1 MSSSVAWDSAY
12 AKVSLSFEEGKRE
25 ISRVLHDGSALEKF
39 YQMLMAQGVSP
50 PDAKDMCYGQSSV
63 MKVSRHQ
70 TEFKAGVGGTVT
82 AIKAVNV
89 AT

>member
-1 MSSSVAWDSAY
+1 MSSSVAWDCADD
-12 AKVSLSFEEGKRE
+12 SLSFEEGKRE
-25 ISRVLHDGSALEKF
+25 VSRVLHDGSALEKF
-39 YQMLMAQGVSP
+39 HQMLMAQGVSP
-50 PDAKDMCYGQSSV
+50 QDAKEMCYGQSV

-70 TEFKAGVGGTVT
+70 TEFKAEVGGTVN